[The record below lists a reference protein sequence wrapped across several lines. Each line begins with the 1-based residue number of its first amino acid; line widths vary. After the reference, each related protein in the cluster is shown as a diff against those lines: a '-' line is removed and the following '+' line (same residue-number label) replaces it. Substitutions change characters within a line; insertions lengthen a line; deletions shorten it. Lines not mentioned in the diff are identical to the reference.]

1 MDLFYET
8 LNKSCQHYHHLH
20 NEIVAAVELAQN
32 GNFEE
37 ATISISKVNALL
49 TQIKAID
56 KELYSLADE
65 QKIRSHFDMW
75 EKRTNLMSTTLD
87 FHNEN
92 YPHMLSI
99 MAMKRDQIQKI
110 RGGRRGLSGY
120 HTGVSDTGKFV
131 KNAT

>member
-1 MDLFYET
+1 MDLFTET
-8 LNKSCQHYHHLH
+8 LNKSCQHYQQLH

-32 GNFEE
+32 SNFEE

-65 QKIRSHFDMW
+65 QKIRSHSDMW
-75 EKRTNLMSTTLD
+75 ENRTNLMTTTLD

-120 HTGVSDTGKFV
+120 HTGASYTGRII
-131 KNAT
+131 KNST